1 MAELGNKKI
10 LIAEDEMVL
19 RFLLTETL
27 EEEGFDIDEA
37 EDGRL
42 AIDSLRYGEYDLVI
56 LDYMMPEA
64 TGIEVCRWLRAE
76 GGINAQ
82 KPVILLTAKAEEK
95 DREEARQAG
104 VSIFVSKPF
113 SPAELTEIV
122 HDLTGEG
129 AP

>member
-1 MAELGNKKI
+1 MKKKI

-27 EEEGFDIDEA
+27 EDEGYDIDEA

-42 AIDSLRYGEYDLVI
+42 AMDSLRYGEYDLII

-64 TGIEVCRWLRAE
+64 TGLEVCRWLRSE
-76 GGINAQ
+76 GGRNAD

-95 DREEARQAG
+95 DREQAIQAG
-104 VSIFVSKPF
+104 VTRFVSKPF
-113 SPAELTEIV
+113 SPVELTEIV
-122 HDLTGEG
+122 HKLAGEQ
-129 AP
+129 PS

>member
-1 MAELGNKKI
+1 MEAKKI

-37 EDGRL
+37 EDGKL
-42 AIDSLRYGEYDLVI
+42 AIDSLRYGEYDLII

-76 GGINAQ
+76 GGINAD

-95 DREEARQAG
+95 DRQTAMEAG
-104 VSIFVSKPF
+104 VSMFVSKPF
-113 SPAELTEIV
+113 SPVELTKIV
-122 HDLTGEG
+122 RKLTEG
-129 AP
+129 SLP

>member
-1 MAELGNKKI
+1 MANKKI

-37 EDGRL
+37 EDGKL
-42 AIDSLRYGEYDLVI
+42 AMDSLRYGEYDLII

-76 GGINAQ
+76 GGINAD

-95 DREEARQAG
+95 DRQLALQAG
-104 VSIFVSKPF
+104 ASRFVSKPF
-113 SPAELTEIV
+113 SPVELVNIV
-122 HDLTGEG
+122 HELTGES
-129 AP
+129 AS

>member
-1 MAELGNKKI
+1 MQKKKI

-27 EEEGFDIDEA
+27 EDEGYDIDEA

-42 AIDSLRYGEYDLVI
+42 AMDSLRYGEYDLII

-64 TGIEVCRWLRAE
+64 TGIEVCRWLRGE
-76 GGINAQ
+76 GGINAN

-95 DREEARQAG
+95 DRDLAMQVG
-104 VSIFVSKPF
+104 VSKFISKPF
-113 SPAELTEIV
+113 SPIELAEVVRELAGGRP
-122 HDLTGEG
+122 L
-129 AP
+129 